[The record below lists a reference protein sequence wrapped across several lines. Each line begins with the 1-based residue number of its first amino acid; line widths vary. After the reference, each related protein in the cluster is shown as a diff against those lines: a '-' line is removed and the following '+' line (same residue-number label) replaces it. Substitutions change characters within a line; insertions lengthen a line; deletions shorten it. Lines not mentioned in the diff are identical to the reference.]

1 LRVADKVG
9 AVKVVGFDAGDTQ
22 IKQLKD
28 GLVQALIAQRPYQIG
43 VDGVDAIANAL
54 TGKNVEH
61 SVTTDTVTIT
71 KDNLQEPE
79 IQKAFYTLK
88 CD

>member
-9 AVKVVGFDAGDTQ
+9 AVKVVGFDAGETQ

-43 VDGVDAIANAL
+43 ADGVDAIANAL
-54 TGKNVEH
+54 IGKSVEH
-61 SVTTDTVTIT
+61 SVTTGTVTIT
-71 KDNLQEPE
+71 KENLQDPE
-79 IQKAFYTLK
+79 IQKALYTLK
-88 CD
+88 RD